1 VDTAAAELDEEE
13 HTRPL
18 QRDRRDREEVD
29 REHPRGLR
37 SQEGSQDS
45 PERSPTGPSPAWRGT
60 FATVVAETAMPSPFS
75 SPAIR
80 W

>member
-1 VDTAAAELDEEE
+1 MKKSTYSRCSEIVSTVKKSTASMLEACA
-13 HTRPL
+13 
-18 QRDRRDREEVD
+18 RRKAR
-29 REHPRGLR
+29 
-37 SQEGSQDS
+37 QDS
-45 PERSPTGPSPAWRGT
+45 PERSPTGPSPAWRRI

>member
-1 VDTAAAELDEEE
+1 MLEACA
-13 HTRPL
+13 
-18 QRDRRDREEVD
+18 RRKAR
-29 REHPRGLR
+29 
-37 SQEGSQDS
+37 QDN
-45 PERSPTGPSPAWRGT
+45 PERSPTGPSPAWRRI